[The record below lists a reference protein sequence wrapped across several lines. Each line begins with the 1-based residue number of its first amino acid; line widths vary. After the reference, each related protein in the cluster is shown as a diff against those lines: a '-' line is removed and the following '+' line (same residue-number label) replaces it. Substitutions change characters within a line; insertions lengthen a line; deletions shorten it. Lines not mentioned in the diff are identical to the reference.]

1 VATGLAM
8 ALSPLV
14 IPFGTPLVA
23 LVLLGF
29 VALLC
34 PRGRPVPVALAM
46 VAAAAT
52 VTWYDN
58 DWRPTPTVP
67 FGHTAGLVLL
77 LTLVPFTVAAF
88 AGAASVR
95 RHRIRALL
103 MLATGIGWVGWLT
116 VPHLAA
122 WGPILVL
129 VPVLGAAAGT
139 VAVVR
144 TRRRV

>member
-1 VATGLAM
+1 MGV
-8 ALSPLV
+8 SPLV
-14 IPFGTPLVA
+14 LPFGTPLVA

-58 DWRPTPTVP
+58 DWHLLPTVP
-67 FGHTAGLVLL
+67 FGHSAGLVLL

-95 RHRIRALL
+95 RQPLRGVPLL
-103 MLATGIGWVGWLT
+103 LTGIGWVGWLT

-122 WGPILVL
+122 WGPILVF

-139 VAVVR
+139 VALVR
-144 TRRRV
+144 TRRRR